1 MNAIS
6 DTTKLVINPAYK
18 FRSDIRRVVITNND
32 SLYCDALDERGG
44 YTTSFCIIIHPYIAR
59 MFSVFNGTNT
69 YKEAIGQLSL
79 MTGLAADEVKS
90 IISPYIN
97 NSDKVTYKL
106 SDEAFAVIP
115 KSFIV
120 ENKNGIVRD
129 MLQGIDVDQIATNL
143 DIKTYRY
150 YVPNEV
156 YFMLN
161 NTCVVNCQYCYA
173 DRQTKVTNAL
183 PFERVKELI
192 KEAHDMGCRD
202 FLVGGGEFF
211 LYEHWP
217 ELIDTLHQYHY
228 EPFISTKY
236 PLTEAMILIL
246 KEKNVPKIQVSID
259 TINPDESAAI
269 LNTDTGYLE
278 RLKNTLNLL
287 EKHELKFRV
296 KSVVTKYNDSL
307 DSIGNLIRYLT
318 SFKMLDELSIAPGE
332 VSLYKPF
339 TYRSNA
345 ENLKNIEAFVNDVKK
360 KDSRVSMQSFMTD
373 EYDRSIEEK
382 IAVHNSRSTCSG
394 NLTSCYIL
402 PDGNVTICEQIYWHP
417 FFNLGNVKDKSIL
430 DVWNSKKALSIW
442 NISQDDIRDNSPC
455 KTCKTFDFCRRG
467 QGSCWKMAIA
477 AYGIENYDFP
487 YPQCPHAPRAFKD
500 IYL

>member
-1 MNAIS
+1 MNTIS
-6 DTTKLVINPAYK
+6 DDIKLVINPAYK

-32 SLYCDALDERGG
+32 SLYCDALDERGD

-59 MFSVFNGTNT
+59 MFAVFNGTT
-69 YKEAIGQLSL
+69 SYKDAIEQLSQ
-79 MTGLAADEVKS
+79 MTGLGIDEVKDV
-90 IISPYIN
+90 IAPYIN

-115 KSFIV
+115 KSFII
-120 ENKNGIVRD
+120 ENKTGIVRD
-129 MLQGIDVDQIATNL
+129 MLQGIDVDEIATNL

-161 NTCVVNCQYCYA
+161 NTCVVNCEYCYA
-173 DRQTKVTNAL
+173 DRQTKVTNVL

-192 KEAHDMGCRD
+192 KEAHDIGCRD

-211 LYEHWP
+211 LYKHWP

-228 EPFISTKY
+228 EPYISTKY
-236 PLTEAMILIL
+236 PLTEEMILTL
-246 KEKNVPKIQVSID
+246 LSKKVPKIQVSID
-259 TINPDESAAI
+259 TVDPDESANI
-269 LNTDTGYLE
+269 LNTDKGYLE

-287 EKHELKFRV
+287 EKHGLKFRV
-296 KSVVTKYNDSL
+296 KSVVTKYNDSIE
-307 DSIGNLIRYLT
+307 SIRNLIDYLT

-345 ENLKNIEAFVNDVKK
+345 ANLKKIEALVNTVKVN
-360 KDSRVSMQSFMTD
+360 DSRVSMQSFMTD
-373 EYDRSIEEK
+373 DYDKPLEEK
-382 IAVHNSRSTCSG
+382 IDAHISRSTCAG

-417 FFNLGNVKDKSIL
+417 FFNLGNVKDKSISE
-430 DVWNSKKALSIW
+430 VWNSEKALSIW
-442 NISQDDIRDNSPC
+442 NISQEDIKDTSPC

-467 QGSCWKMAIA
+467 QGSCWKLAIT
-477 AYGIENYDFP
+477 AYGFENYDFP